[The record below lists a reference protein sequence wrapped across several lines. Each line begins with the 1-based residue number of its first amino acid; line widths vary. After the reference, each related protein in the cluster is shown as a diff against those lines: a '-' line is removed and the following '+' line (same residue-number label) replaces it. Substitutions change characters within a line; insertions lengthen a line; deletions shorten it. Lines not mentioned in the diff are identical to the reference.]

1 MRAVV
6 HQGVAVLAIL
16 SRRLAPVEAT
26 GAQITTWHDYFQCPR
41 TLGLL
46 PADGGQH
53 PAPLT
58 RG

>member
-1 MRAVV
+1 MKAIVL
-6 HQGVAVLAIL
+6 QGVAILAIL

-26 GAQITTWHDYFQCPR
+26 GTQATAWWAYLGSPN
-41 TLGLL
+41 TLVPL